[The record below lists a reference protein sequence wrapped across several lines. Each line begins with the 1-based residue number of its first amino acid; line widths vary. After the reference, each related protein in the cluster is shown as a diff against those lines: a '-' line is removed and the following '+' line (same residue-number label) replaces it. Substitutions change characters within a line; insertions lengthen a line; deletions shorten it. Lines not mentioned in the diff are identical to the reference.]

1 MKMYAHDII
10 KGYLVKNKI
19 NFTENYKVKLGIRTL
34 TFDFYIPYGNQCI
47 KHFTAQPADIAIKE
61 YEEACENNN
70 FKFKKIIY
78 IIMCY
83 NFNNGYLGSHN
94 DEERSEIR

>member
-1 MKMYAHDII
+1 MKI
-10 KGYLVKNKI
+10 K
-19 NFTENYKVKLGIRTL
+19 
-34 TFDFYIPYGNQCI
+34 
-47 KHFTAQPADIAIKE
+47 
-61 YEEACENNN
+61 NNN
-70 FKFKKIIY
+70 NNKKYLKKIIY

>member
-1 MKMYAHDII
+1 MKM
-10 KGYLVKNKI
+10 KNNKNNKNKI
-19 NFTENYKVKLGIRTL
+19 FI
-34 TFDFYIPYGNQCI
+34 
-47 KHFTAQPADIAIKE
+47 
-61 YEEACENNN
+61 
-70 FKFKKIIY
+70 KKIIY

>member
-1 MKMYAHDII
+1 MKI
-10 KGYLVKNKI
+10 KNK
-19 NFTENYKVKLGIRTL
+19 
-34 TFDFYIPYGNQCI
+34 
-47 KHFTAQPADIAIKE
+47 
-61 YEEACENNN
+61 NNN
-70 FKFKKIIY
+70 LNFNFKKKIIY

>member
-1 MKMYAHDII
+1 MKI
-10 KGYLVKNKI
+10 KNK
-19 NFTENYKVKLGIRTL
+19 
-34 TFDFYIPYGNQCI
+34 
-47 KHFTAQPADIAIKE
+47 
-61 YEEACENNN
+61 NNN
-70 FKFKKIIY
+70 LILILILKKIIY

>member
-1 MKMYAHDII
+1 MKII
-10 KGYLVKNKI
+10 NKN
-19 NFTENYKVKLGIRTL
+19 
-34 TFDFYIPYGNQCI
+34 I
-47 KHFTAQPADIAIKE
+47 K
-61 YEEACENNN
+61 NN
-70 FKFKKIIY
+70 FNFNLKKIIY